1 MWARWLTS
9 HRQGTLEGNE
19 SASANE
25 HKIIPCDL
33 DPAMNFFDALT
44 GDSIY
49 DIRGLEGGMEPT
61 MVPLSARDNDQEQQP
76 I

>member
-1 MWARWLTS
+1 MWARWLTN

-33 DPAMNFFDALT
+33 DTAINSFDALT
-44 GDSIY
+44 GNSIY

-61 MVPLSARDNDQEQQP
+61 MVPLSAREEQLRL
-76 I
+76 